1 MHAYWVSLTDGAE
14 HRRAKIVALGAVFA
28 RMEAQRWFQ
37 GTKWRIV
44 SVFRAQ

>member
-1 MHAYWVSLTDGAE
+1 MQAYWVSLTDGTE
-14 HRRAKIVALGAVFA
+14 SRRAKIVALGAVFA

-44 SVFRAQ
+44 SVLRAE